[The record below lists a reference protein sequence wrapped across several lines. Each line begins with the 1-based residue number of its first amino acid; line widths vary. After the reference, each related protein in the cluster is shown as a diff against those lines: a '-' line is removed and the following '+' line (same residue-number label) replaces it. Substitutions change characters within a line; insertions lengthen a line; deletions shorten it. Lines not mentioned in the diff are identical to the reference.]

1 MESTYEVS
9 ITTAR
14 PDCADADVIDLIQRA
29 VRTVLQQEGA
39 VPCEVSVYL
48 TDDREIQALNA
59 AYRNKDVPTDVLSF
73 PLIDDGDQL
82 FAAASSADNAATDT
96 DTDIDIDID
105 TDVTSAGR
113 SMPLLLGD
121 VVISVERAAQQARE
135 YGHHFNREIAFLAV
149 HGTLHLLGYD
159 HQTEEERRQM
169 REREEMALEAL
180 GLTR

>member
-1 MESTYEVS
+1 MESRYEVS
-9 ITTAR
+9 ITAAR
-14 PDCADADVIDLIQRA
+14 PDCADADVLGLVQRA

-39 VPCEVSVYL
+39 APCEVSVYL
-48 TDDREIQALNA
+48 TDDQEIQALNA
-59 AYRNKDVPTDVLSF
+59 EYRNKDVPTDVLSF
-73 PLIDDGDQL
+73 PLIEDREQAL
-82 FAAASSADNAATDT
+82 ASSDAVGSGAADSD
-96 DTDIDIDID
+96 DSEPI
-105 TDVTSAGR
+105 
-113 SMPLLLGD
+113 PLLLGD
-121 VVISVERAAQQARE
+121 IVISVERAAEQARE